1 MSSVP
6 PGTRTGTAGPPD
18 QETIVTMPDPETEP
32 TQNPR
37 SNGTRPLTILI
48 GADTYPPH
56 VNGAAQF
63 GYRLAKGMTAR
74 GHTVHVVASRSE
86 KGRSFTETRPEA
98 VVHRL
103 RSHSVP
109 THEYFRIVFPWEV
122 KKEISLL
129 FDHVQPDV
137 VHIQSHYMIGEH
149 VLYEAVKRGIR
160 VIATNHFMPENLNPF
175 LPFPQWFL
183 NIVGR
188 ISWKDMGKV
197 MGQANVVTTPTPLA
211 ARAMRDHAF
220 LREVMPLSNG
230 IDVSAYEP
238 RPGETVEKNP
248 YPTVLFAGRLAEEK
262 HVDVLIQAIAKTP
275 AELDVHL
282 EIVGGGEVRPA
293 LEQLVDRLGV
303 RSRVRFLGLA
313 PDDELRLAYLR
324 ADVFCMPG
332 TAELQ
337 SLVTLEAMS
346 ASTPVVLADA
356 MALPH
361 LVEDGVN
368 GYLFR
373 PNDSD
378 DLAEKLTAVLAQ
390 PAEDLR
396 RMGAESHRMVQ
407 KHGIKA
413 TMDTFEALYRGADAA
428 EDVG

>member
-1 MSSVP
+1 M
-6 PGTRTGTAGPPD
+6 
-18 QETIVTMPDPETEP
+18 TMPAPEPET
-32 TQNPR
+32 TQ
-37 SNGTRPLTILI
+37 RPLTILI

-63 GYRLAKGMTAR
+63 GYRLARGMSAR
-74 GHTVHVVASRSE
+74 GHNVHVVASRSE
-86 KGRSFTETRPEA
+86 KGRSYTETRPEA

-122 KKEISLL
+122 KKEIALL

-149 VLYEAVKRGIR
+149 VLYEAVRRGIR
-160 VIATNHFMPENLNPF
+160 VVATNHFMPENLNPF
-175 LPFPQWFL
+175 LPFPQWFKD
-183 NIVGR
+183 IIGR

-197 MGQANVVTTPTPLA
+197 MGKADVVTTPTPLA
-211 ARAMRDHAF
+211 AKAMHEHAF
-220 LREVMPLSNG
+220 LRQVIPLSNG
-230 IDVSAYEP
+230 IDVAAYEP
-238 RPGETVEKNP
+238 RPGEELRPNP

-262 HVDVLIQAIAKTP
+262 HVDVLIEAIAKTP
-275 AELDVHL
+275 VELDVHL
-282 EIVGGGEVRPA
+282 EIVGGGEVRPS
-293 LEQLVDRLGV
+293 LETLVDRLGL
-303 RSRVRFLGLA
+303 RQRVRFLGLA
-313 PDDELRLAYLR
+313 PDEELRAAYLR
-324 ADVFCMPG
+324 ADLFCMPG

-361 LVEDGVN
+361 LVREGEN

-373 PNDSD
+373 PNDAA
-378 DLAEKLTAVLAQ
+378 DLADKITAVLGQ
-390 PAEDLR
+390 PADERR
-396 RMGAESHRMVQ
+396 RMGAESYRMVQ

-413 TMDTFEALYRGADAA
+413 TLDTFESLYRGIEPAPEA
-428 EDVG
+428 V